1 MKLRIEDNS
10 LRLRLSDLEVQQL
23 ASDGTLSSKVSF
35 PKGKALYY
43 IINTHSGISFE
54 ASLQNDGIR
63 ISIPNNLCQKWAHS
77 EQIGLKGSCLVDDGV
92 ELSILVEKDLGC
104 RHQEDEEGKVIQ
116 RGIRDT
122 STV

>member
-23 ASDGTLSSKVSF
+23 ASDGTLNSKVSF

-43 IINTHSGISFE
+43 ILNTHSGKSFE

-63 ISIPNNLCQKWAHS
+63 ISIPDHLCQEWAHS
-77 EQIGLKGSCLVDDGV
+77 EQIGLNGSCDINDG
-92 ELSILVEKDLGC
+92 EKLSILVEKDLGC
-104 RHQEDEEGKVIQ
+104 RHREDEEGSK
-116 RGIRDT
+116 RETRNA
-122 STV
+122 STI